1 MERHLSVAAL
11 GLCSYMPAL
20 QGTESSCGMGHLANP
35 ATTCMQALKSPFSSS
50 IFTCG
55 GAQTLA
61 VQLPGMQGTQHH
73 RQPSGGAMSP
83 LAPGGILP
91 CSLPSA
97 LLTQTRSLQPQHGCQ
112 NSSLCGSCQQH
123 EQSVPSLAGSLGQ
136 PSHTKPRGPI
146 SPPQALTSHTPWQAQ
161 YTLSILLSHH
171 CYLGV
176 LGVSPPQVPPET
188 NPFVL
193 QEDGDVG

>member
-146 SPPQALTSHTPWQAQ
+146 SPLKLSRHTPHGRHNTPSASCSHTTA
-161 YTLSILLSHH
+161 TLGYSESALPKSPQKPTPLS
-171 CYLGV
+171 CKRM
-176 LGVSPPQVPPET
+176 ET
-188 NPFVL
+188 
-193 QEDGDVG
+193 

>member
-1 MERHLSVAAL
+1 MERRLSVAAL

-35 ATTCMQALKSPFSSS
+35 ATTCTQALKSPFSSS

-83 LAPGGILP
+83 LAPSSILP

-112 NSSLCGSCQQH
+112 NVSLCGSCQRH

-146 SPPQALTSHTPWQAQ
+146 SPLKPSRHTPHGRHNTPPASCSHTTATLGYSEPALRK
-161 YTLSILLSHH
+161 YTQKPTPLS
-171 CYLGV
+171 CKRM
-176 LGVSPPQVPPET
+176 EM
-188 NPFVL
+188 
-193 QEDGDVG
+193 

>member
-1 MERHLSVAAL
+1 
-11 GLCSYMPAL
+11 MPAL

-61 VQLPGMQGTQHH
+61 VQLPGTQGTQHH

-83 LAPGGILP
+83 LAPSSILP

-112 NSSLCGSCQQH
+112 NSSLCGHASSTNKASRAWLAPWDSLPTPSPEAPYPPLKLSRHTPRGRHNTPPASC
-123 EQSVPSLAGSLGQ
+123 
-136 PSHTKPRGPI
+136 SHTTATLGYSESALPKSTQKP
-146 SPPQALTSHTPWQAQ
+146 TP
-161 YTLSILLSHH
+161 LS
-171 CYLGV
+171 CKRM
-176 LGVSPPQVPPET
+176 ET
-188 NPFVL
+188 
-193 QEDGDVG
+193 